1 MSPKR
6 PLRPIHQPRPR
17 AFTLVEL
24 LVVIAIIALLIG
36 ILVPALTGVRNQAKQ
51 VAVKNLHKV
60 LGTGA
65 EMFNTTMG
73 EYPAS
78 DGHLNG
84 GNPFEPSTWANFG
97 PVANPSVRLSG
108 AQWLILQLAGADL
121 KGFVKK
127 NKDDYYDIGP
137 SGINSDDWLDW
148 YALKAPDDPNNDR
161 RRFSDF
167 IPLDGGFA
175 KSPTTLADETGV
187 KLPGALKAGGG
198 GAGSS
203 EWSNDKLA
211 FAVDAL
217 GHPVL
222 YYSASAGAKLPFSD
236 PANGKFGTYN
246 QYDNAT
252 ITGSTLSPAV
262 SDFLDLADDG
272 KGHALKE
279 LGWNST
285 AATTEPEPDTFAGF
299 VYDKKIFEQSKRG
312 DLGQVRPVRPD
323 SFILISPG
331 LDGRYGTPDDITNF

>member
-1 MSPKR
+1 MR
-6 PLRPIHQPRPR
+6 RTRG
-17 AFTLVEL
+17 FTLIEL

-36 ILVPALTGVRNQAKQ
+36 ILVPSLTGVRNQAKQ

-84 GNPFEPSTWANFG
+84 GNPFESSTWANFA
-97 PVANPSVRLSG
+97 PVANPPVRLSG

-127 NKDDYYDIGP
+127 NKDEFYDVAP
-137 SGINSDDWLDW
+137 SGINSSDWIDW
-148 YALKAPDDPNNDR
+148 YALKAPDDPNSDR

-167 IPLDGGFA
+167 IPLDGGFT
-175 KSPTTLADETGV
+175 KSPTALAEETGV
-187 KLPGALKAGGG
+187 KLPPTLKAGGS
-198 GAGSS
+198 GAGAS

-217 GHPVL
+217 GAPVL
-222 YYSASAGAKLPFSD
+222 YYAASVGAKLPFTDADLSPVGYGVYD
-236 PANGKFGTYN
+236 
-246 QYDNAT
+246 QRDNAPL
-252 ITGSTLSPAV
+252 TGSEFTPNG
-262 SDFLDLADDG
+262 DTFLDLADDG
-272 KGHALKE
+272 KGHQLKE
-279 LGWNST
+279 LGWHSHPQS
-285 AATTEPEPDTFAGF
+285 ASLARPEEGTFAGF
-299 VYDKKIFEQSKRG
+299 VYDQKVYEQSKRG
-312 DLGQVRPVRPD
+312 SGGGEQGQVRPVRPD

-331 LDGRYGTPDDITNF
+331 LDGRYGTSDDITNF